1 MSGRIFSLT
10 TASVLCF
17 GCAPADDSSQTAI
30 VRDSAGILVAEN
42 PRGAAGD
49 EWTLQQPAVLEIG
62 RSEGQGP
69 GSDLFGAIAHAIRL
83 SNGNIAVADG
93 HAQEIRVFDDAGGHL
108 LTFGRPGEGP
118 GEFTT
123 LWSIAELAGDT
134 IAAID
139 PRAGRA
145 SLFDASGAFGRSFPI
160 PRLPDASAPNVVG
173 WLADGILLI
182 ETLTRSPSR
191 DTRDQ
196 STHFLYAV
204 DRNGE
209 ILGTLGEF
217 PGSPLG
223 RNGLALG
230 FASRAE
236 FAAGGSVAWVGQ
248 SGRFELVAYDPTGSV
263 RRIVRLDRG
272 ARAVTAEETA
282 EAQAAVERSLQ
293 GMSGPAVER
302 ILATEYASQH
312 PVHGTLLT
320 DRAGNLWVERYRSHL
335 LADPG
340 PQEWDIFDTEGR
352 LAGYLVT
359 PSDFQ
364 ITDIGA
370 DHVLGF
376 HTDELGVQTVRMY
389 RLLREQMGSP
399 S

>member
-1 MSGRIFSLT
+1 M
-10 TASVLCF
+10 
-17 GCAPADDSSQTAI
+17 I
-30 VRDSAGILVAEN
+30 VRDSAGVLIAEN
-42 PRGAAGD
+42 PSGAAGD

-83 SNGNIAVADG
+83 SNGNIAVADR
-93 HAQEIRVFDDAGGHL
+93 HAQEIRVFDDAGDHVH
-108 LTFGRPGEGP
+108 TFGRPGEGP

-123 LWSIAELAGDT
+123 LWSIAELSGDT

-139 PRAGRA
+139 PRGGRV
-145 SLFDASGAFGRSFPI
+145 SLFDAAGAFGRSFPI
-160 PRLPDASAPNVVG
+160 PRLPDASAPRVVG
-173 WLADGILLI
+173 WLADGTLLI
-182 ETLTRSPSR
+182 ETLSRPVSR

-204 DRNGE
+204 DRHGE

-217 PGSPLG
+217 AGSPLG
-223 RNGLALG
+223 SNGLAMG

-248 SGRFELVAYDPTGSV
+248 SGRFELVAHDRTGAV
-263 RRIVRLDRG
+263 QRIVRLDRVG
-272 ARAVTAEETA
+272 RAVTAEETA

-293 GMSGPAVER
+293 GASGPAVER
-302 ILATEYASQH
+302 ILATEYASHH

-320 DRAGNLWVERYRSHL
+320 DNAGNLWVERYRSHL
-335 LADPG
+335 LEDPG
-340 PQEWDIFDTEGR
+340 PQEWDIFDGEGR
-352 LAGYLVT
+352 LAGYLVA

-376 HTDELGVQTVRMY
+376 HTDALGVQTVRMY
-389 RLLREQMGSP
+389 RLVRESRM
-399 S
+399 

>member
-1 MSGRIFSLT
+1 MTVRIVSLT
-10 TASVLCF
+10 AALILCF
-17 GCAPADDSSQTAI
+17 GCSPVDNSSQTAI
-30 VRDSAGILVAEN
+30 VRDSAGVQIAEN
-42 PRGAAGD
+42 PSDATGE
-49 EWTLQQPAVLEIG
+49 EWTLQQPPVLEVG
-62 RSEGQGP
+62 RSEGQGA
-69 GSDLFGAIAHAIRL
+69 GSDLFGAVAHAVRL
-83 SNGNIAVADG
+83 SNGSVAVADR
-93 HAQEIRVFDDAGGHL
+93 HAQEIRIFDGDGEHVH
-108 LTFGRPGEGP
+108 TFGRPGEGP
-118 GEFTT
+118 GEFTN

-139 PRAGRA
+139 PRGGRV
-145 SLFDASGAFGRSFPI
+145 SLFDASGGFGRSFPI
-160 PRLPDASAPNVVG
+160 PRLPGASAPNVVG

-204 DRNGE
+204 DRHGE

-217 PGSPLG
+217 AGSPLG
-223 RNGLALG
+223 SNGLAMG

-248 SGRFELVAYDPTGSV
+248 SARFELVAHDRTGAV
-263 RRIVRLDRG
+263 RRIVRLERV

-293 GMSGPAVER
+293 GASGPAVER
-302 ILATEYASQH
+302 ILATEYASHH
-312 PVHGTLLT
+312 PVHGGLLT

-335 LADPG
+335 LEDPG
-340 PQEWDIFDTEGR
+340 QREWDVFDGEGR
-352 LAGYLVT
+352 QAGYLVT
-359 PSDFQ
+359 PSNFQ

-370 DHVLGF
+370 DFVLGF

-389 RLLREQMGSP
+389 RLVRESRM
-399 S
+399 